1 MDEKIE
7 VIRQIQEEYDRNSV
21 IEAEAIELIKQG
33 NTLEAAELLDA
44 FDDSKVKNLL
54 K

>member
-7 VIRQIQEEYDRNSV
+7 VIQQIQEEYDRRST
-21 IEAEAIELIKQG
+21 IEAEAVKLVKQG
-33 NTLEAAELLDA
+33 NALAAAELLDTL
-44 FDDSKVKNLL
+44 DDSKIKNLL

>member
-7 VIRQIQEEYDRNSV
+7 VIKQIQEGYDRNSV

-33 NTLEAAELLDA
+33 NALAAAELLDA
-44 FDDSKVKNLL
+44 FDNNKIQKLL
-54 K
+54 